1 MIDLLRD
8 PVWQFGGAL
17 LALLAIVISIIIYF
31 LQRQKKALSYSLVST
46 THLLTDH
53 EEFEGKLQVLYEG
66 QPTQNISLLILKFIN
81 SGNVPITSND
91 YERQVSI
98 LLGENS
104 KILSAVVIEMEP
116 KNLDAEA
123 IIDDNRIKIK
133 EILLNPKDA
142 ITLKLLVSN
151 FDNFSIDGRIIGV
164 KEIDDFGRASKFQ
177 KVLFFLFSII
187 FLIGMY
193 LLMKH
198 SPAFQVQASSLFSS
212 WDAKIGLLMVTISY
226 IGALILAMRKK
237 EIQEILFK
245 VLNKIF

>member
-8 PVWQFGGAL
+8 PVWQFGGVL
-17 LALLAIVISIIIYF
+17 LALVAIVISIIIYF
-31 LQRQKKALSYSLVST
+31 LQRQKKALSYSLVSIT
-46 THLLTDH
+46 NLLTDH

-66 QPTQNISLLILKFIN
+66 QSAKNISLVILKFIN

-91 YERQVSI
+91 YERQLSI
-98 LLGENS
+98 LFGEDS

-116 KNLDAEA
+116 KNLGADA
-123 IIDDNRIKIK
+123 IVDHNRIRIK

-142 ITLKLLVSN
+142 VTLKILASD
-151 FDNFSIDGRIIGV
+151 FDRFVIDGRIIGV

-177 KVLFFLFSII
+177 KLLLFLFSII

-198 SPAFQVQASSLFSS
+198 SPAFQVQPLSAFSS
-212 WDAKIGLLMVTISY
+212 WEAKLGLLMIVISY
-226 IGALILAMRKK
+226 SGVIILAIRKK
-237 EIQEILFK
+237 EIKNILLSA
-245 VLNKIF
+245 LNKIF

>member
-1 MIDLLRD
+1 MIDLKD
-8 PVWQFGGAL
+8 PVLQLLIAL
-17 LALLAIVISIIIYF
+17 VAIVIPFVIYL

-81 SGNVPITSND
+81 SGNVPIASND

-142 ITLKLLVSN
+142 ITLKILVSN

-193 LLMKH
+193 LVMKH
-198 SPAFQVQASSLFSS
+198 SPAFQVQTLSAFSS
-212 WDAKIGLLMVTISY
+212 WEAKIGLIMVTISY
-226 IGALILAMRKK
+226 IGIILAMRKK
-237 EIQEILFK
+237 EIKEILVK
-245 VLNKIF
+245 ALNRIF